1 MILSTRDFKDSI
13 YQQFAKVGKA
23 LSSPKRL
30 ELLDLL
36 CQGSKSV
43 ESLAQNTEMS
53 IANVSQ
59 HLQNLLEARLV
70 KVQKKGTYAFYELAD
85 KSVAE
90 FVMSM
95 HRLSETQHA
104 EVQRIKETFLNQ
116 QGALEPIDLE
126 EVLNRMKDGNVI
138 LIDVR
143 PKDEYDTDHIPGAV
157 SIPIDQLNDQL
168 SMIQAE
174 KEIVAYCRGPYCVYA
189 IQAVE
194 LLRNHGFSAH
204 RIEAG
209 VLEWH
214 VFMEQHNINV

>member
-1 MILSTRDFKDSI
+1 MILSSRDFKDSI

-36 CQGSKSV
+36 SQGRKSV

-90 FVMSM
+90 FVISM

-126 EVLNRMKDGNVI
+126 EVLNRMKEGNVI

-168 SMIQAE
+168 SMIQSD
-174 KEIVAYCRGPYCVYA
+174 KEIVAYCRGPYCIYA

-214 VFMEQHNINV
+214 VFMEQHQH